1 MVTRTCCPPHVTSAQ
16 VLRDLEVASYHSKL
30 WGTAAHKLYHGH
42 EVQKITRSKA
52 KKALKD
58 AGLSQVGPIDRLR
71 DRVENLVTRNQA
83 AAEAL
88 RRALAS
94 ECVSK

>member
-1 MVTRTCCPPHVTSAQ
+1 MVTRTCCPPHATPAQ

-58 AGLSQVGPIDRLR
+58 AGLSQAGPIDRLR
-71 DRVENLVTRNQA
+71 ARVANLVTRNQA
-83 AAEAL
+83 AAEAQ
-88 RRALAS
+88 RRALRQ
-94 ECVSK
+94 